1 MMNDRMVEV
10 GRYSQKSKYMSGGLL
25 VVDAKQMDEKVAI
38 LMACYSYGV

>member
-10 GRYSQKSKYMSGGLL
+10 GRYSQKSKYMNGGLL
-25 VVDAKQMDEKVAI
+25 VVDAKKMDERVAI